1 MKRRQATPEEVIE
14 HFTRF
19 GRASYRHFVKE
30 ILNLR
35 AEHGVSHRDHTSARI
50 HDVDGVPHVTYN
62 GLLAV
67 VTATHFTLES
77 GTTFLADLRIDSV
90 HLPEKL

>member
-1 MKRRQATPEEVIE
+1 MKRRQASPEEVIE
-14 HFTRF
+14 YFTRF
-19 GRASYRHFVKE
+19 RRASYRHFVKE

-35 AEHGVSHRDHTSARI
+35 AEHGVSHRDHTSSRVVAL
-50 HDVDGVPHVTYN
+50 DGIPHVTYD
-62 GLLAV
+62 GLLAP